1 LITFLSTYESNSDLI
16 IDYAVENAKLPNSKF
31 EACVFGGSS
40 EPKTIPR
47 GRGGIILGRDALMA
61 CFNRERSSALS
72 CLSCLAASG
81 ANFVLRFGTLL

>member
-1 LITFLSTYESNSDLI
+1 LITFLSTYESNSDLV

-47 GRGGIILGRDALMA
+47 GRGGIILGEG
-61 CFNRERSSALS
+61 CFD
-72 CLSCLAASG
+72 G
-81 ANFVLRFGTLL
+81 VF